1 MDPFFLY
8 VSIGALV
15 LLIISLAVIGVM
27 LTKMNSYS
35 VFPPT
40 QNACPDHWDVS
51 SNPNYCGAPLM
62 PAGRNKGRMALGGTG
77 SGILTENGDNIGM
90 CNGTTFGCKPA
101 GAGTIL
107 DVQPAGSGSVQNF
120 QYVHLGSTNPN
131 WNSETGLYPGKTT
144 LCAQHAW
151 ANMMGISWD
160 GVKNYNGC

>member
-15 LLIISLAVIGVM
+15 LLIICLAVVGVM

-51 SNPNYCGAPLM
+51 SNPNYCGAPLNA
-62 PAGRNKGRMALGGTG
+62 AGRNKGRMAISGTG
-77 SGILTENGDNIGM
+77 SGILTSNADNIGM
-90 CNGTTFGCKPA
+90 CTTGTSFGCKS
-101 GAGTIL
+101 GTAHL
-107 DVQPAGSGSVQNF
+107 DVQPVGAGSVNNF

-131 WNSETGLYPGKTT
+131 WNAASGGLYPGKTT
-144 LCAQHAW
+144 LCAQNAW

-160 GVKNYNGC
+160 GV

>member
-15 LLIISLAVIGVM
+15 LLIIVLAVVGVM
-27 LTKMNSYS
+27 LTKMNSYA

-51 SNPNYCGAPLM
+51 SNPNYCGVSILGGV
-62 PAGRNKGRMALGGTG
+62 GRNKGRMNIAGTG
-77 SGILTENGDNIGM
+77 SGINQTNKDNIGM
-90 CNGTTFGCKPA
+90 CTNGNSFGCRNGSAFLEVKP
-101 GAGTIL
+101 
-107 DVQPAGSGSVQNF
+107 VESGQNF
-120 QYVHLGSTNPN
+120 QYVHLGSDNAD
-131 WNSETGLYPGKTT
+131 WNSATGLYPGKTT
-144 LCAQHAW
+144 LCAQNAW

>member
-15 LLIISLAVIGVM
+15 LLIIVLAVIGVM
-27 LTKMNSYS
+27 LTKMNSYA

-51 SNPNYCGAPLM
+51 ANPNYCGAPINEG
-62 PAGRNKGRMALGGTG
+62 GRNKGRMVIGGTG
-77 SGILTENGDNIGM
+77 SGITASNGDNIGM
-90 CNGTTFGCKPA
+90 CTGTTFGCKPT
-101 GAGTIL
+101 G
-107 DVQPAGSGSVQNF
+107 PAHLEVKPVGSGANF
-120 QYVHLGSTNPN
+120 QYVHLGSDNTN
-131 WNSETGLYPGKTT
+131 WTSTAGLYPGKTT